1 MSTYLAF
8 LVVHKE
14 CVTSH
19 ALYVVKMH
27 HRFVIFQLWID
38 VNVLQHFGDFRSHAM
53 LQTQSGKW
61 HSILHH
67 SLE

>member
-1 MSTYLAF
+1 MATHLT
-8 LVVHKE
+8 LIVVHKE
-14 CVTSH
+14 YVTRH
-19 ALYVVKMH
+19 ALNVVKMH